1 MMLTRIAL
9 LALSLPLLFTAQA
22 SADDAVSLKQKLSD
36 LNSLKAQFSQ
46 TVTDINGKVIQQ
58 GEGTFALAVPNQFYW
73 HLTSPDESLIV
84 ADGQDVWIYNPF
96 AEEVS
101 VLDLNQAIEA
111 SPIALLV
118 HRDDYT
124 WQQYQVTQAD
134 NCYSIAPKDV
144 DAGVAKVE
152 VCFNASS
159 LQTMKLED
167 QQGNLSEFNLSEQ
180 ATLADADKSLFE
192 FTVPEG
198 VDIDDQ
204 RLKAIK

>member
-1 MMLTRIAL
+1 MMLNRISL
-9 LALSLPLLFTAQA
+9 LALSLPLLFTAQS
-22 SADDAVSLKQKLSD
+22 SADNAASLKQRLSD

-124 WQQYQVTQAD
+124 WQQYQVIQAD

-152 VCFNASS
+152 VCFNSTS
-159 LQTMKLED
+159 LHTMKLED

-180 ATLADADKSLFE
+180 ATLTDADKTLFE